1 MDILDRVVRPGE
13 RLLSF
18 FRATLETVGAG
29 ILVLTDR
36 RIIWVTETAGE
47 TEIDADDM
55 IWVSRHGPKVRVTLK
70 QGSFK
75 FLLPSEAA
83 ATSATSYLLACVER
97 QNKVPGSASDTVHP
111 TDELPP
117 PPPTRG
123 GSPHE
128 IPRPPDDIDIG
139 PAAPTIED

>member
-18 FRATLETVGAG
+18 FRATLEKVGAG
-29 ILVLTDR
+29 ILVLTDK
-36 RIIWVTETAGE
+36 RIIWVTETTGE
-47 TEIDADDM
+47 TEIDPNDM
-55 IWVSRHGPKVRVTLK
+55 VWVSRHGPKVRVTLK
-70 QGSFK
+70 QGSWK

-97 QNKVPGSASDTVHP
+97 QNKAPGSASDTVHP

-117 PPPTRG
+117 PAPPRG
-123 GSPHE
+123 GT
-128 IPRPPDDIDIG
+128 PREVAPPAGDIDIG
-139 PAAPTIED
+139 PAGPTIED